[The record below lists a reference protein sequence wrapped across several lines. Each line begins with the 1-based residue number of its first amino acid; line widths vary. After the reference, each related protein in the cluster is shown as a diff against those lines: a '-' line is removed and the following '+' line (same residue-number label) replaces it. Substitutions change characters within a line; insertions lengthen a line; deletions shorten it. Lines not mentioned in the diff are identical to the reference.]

1 VRNGHSYSGTNSTV
15 EYQKYGIIMDRIE
28 KAIYNEIRNNLRIR
42 WSDLRRS
49 IVDEKKLISERPF
62 REILNELVDK
72 KIVYRDEVERG
83 HTEYYVDKDF
93 EDIEKRIVQ
102 AFKKEL
108 PEFKAGI
115 KHIKKQR
122 NKIPDDVLATYFV
135 MLWKLSNHLD
145 FKASILAG
153 LTKNEKIIDV
163 EGLKKLKLDLID
175 LISNSNLE
183 KTFDMLNL
191 ADVYFQYETDEMKK
205 EFKKDWKSRNLPFPN
220 EDV

>member
-1 VRNGHSYSGTNSTV
+1 MRNGHSYSGTNGTV
-15 EYQKYGIIMDRIE
+15 EYQKYGILMDRIE

-72 KIVYRDEVERG
+72 KIVYRDEIERG

-163 EGLKKLKLDLID
+163 EGLRKLKLALID

-183 KTFDMLNL
+183 KTLDMLNL

-205 EFKKDWKSRNLPFPN
+205 EFQKDWKSRNLPFPN

>member
-1 VRNGHSYSGTNSTV
+1 M
-15 EYQKYGIIMDRIE
+15 ERIE

-49 IVDEKKLISERPF
+49 IVDEKKLISDRPF

-108 PEFKAGI
+108 PEFRAGI
-115 KHIKKQR
+115 KHIKKFR
-122 NKIPDDVLATYFV
+122 KKLPDDVLASYFV
-135 MLWKLSNHLD
+135 MLWKFSNHLD
-145 FKASILAG
+145 FKATILAG
-153 LTKNEKIIDV
+153 LTKNERIIDV
-163 EGLKKLKLDLID
+163 EGLQKLKLDLID
-175 LISNSNLE
+175 LISHSKLE

-205 EFKKDWKSRNLPFPN
+205 EFRKDWKSRNLPFPS
-220 EDV
+220 ELK

>member
-1 VRNGHSYSGTNSTV
+1 MN
-15 EYQKYGIIMDRIE
+15 RIE

-93 EDIEKRIVQ
+93 EDIEKRITQ
-102 AFKKEL
+102 AYKKEL
-108 PEFKAGI
+108 PEFRAGI
-115 KHIKKQR
+115 KHIKKFRKQL
-122 NKIPDDVLATYFV
+122 PDDVFASYFV
-135 MLWKLSNHLD
+135 LLWKLSNHLD

-153 LTKNEKIIDV
+153 LTKNERIIDV
-163 EGLKKLKLDLID
+163 EGLQKLKLDLID

-205 EFKKDWKSRNLPFPN
+205 VFREDWKSRNLPFPI
-220 EDV
+220 ELKE